1 MVAYSSNYN
10 FCMIKTIYISKSD
23 MELVDL
29 LKAGNQHAF
38 AEIYDRYFGVLYLHA
53 FNRLGDK
60 DEAKDLV
67 QELFT
72 YLWSKRST
80 LEPKT
85 NFSNYLYTWVRNKVL
100 NEIAHRSVE
109 EKYRCFMA
117 TTITAGEA
125 LTDYRVRERQLA
137 AIIER
142 EVSALPPKMR
152 EVFELSRKH
161 NLTYKEIG
169 EKLDLTEQSVRSHV
183 KNALKI
189 LRTRLGLMLFL
200 YFLFF

>member
-1 MVAYSSNYN
+1 
-10 FCMIKTIYISKSD
+10 

-38 AEIYDRYFGVLYLHA
+38 AEIYERYFGVLYLHA

-72 YLWSKRST
+72 YLWSKRNT

-100 NEIAHRSVE
+100 NDIAHKTVEQKYRSVLAIE
-109 EKYRCFMA
+109 
-117 TTITAGEA
+117 ISAGEA
-125 LTDYRVRERQLA
+125 LTDHRVRERQLA
-137 AIIER
+137 AIIEQ
-142 EVSALPPKMR
+142 EVQSLPPKMR

-161 NLTYKEIG
+161 NLTYKEIAG
-169 EKLDLTEQSVRSHV
+169 QLNLSEQSVRSHV

-189 LRTRLGLMLFL
+189 LRAKLGLVLFL